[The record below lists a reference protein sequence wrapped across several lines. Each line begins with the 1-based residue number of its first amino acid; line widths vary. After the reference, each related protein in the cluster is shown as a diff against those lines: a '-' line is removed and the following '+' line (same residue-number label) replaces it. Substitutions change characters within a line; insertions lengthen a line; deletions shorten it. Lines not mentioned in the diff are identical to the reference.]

1 MQLSV
6 VTAVSPSRAG
16 FLPETAASIAAIREV
31 IELEWVLVWDGAAG
45 PEVGADHVGCGRA
58 GSGISCTRNLAL
70 PYVRGELV
78 TVVDGDDLL
87 ERDGVLSGANELK
100 EDLGIG
106 WVGLSRRLIDGSSTW
121 HTVTEKR
128 AYSAGELAEAWT
140 TPFPFHPN
148 SVMLRSSVLR
158 RIGGWPAVA
167 ANEDLGM
174 ILLASEDSPGVIL
187 PEVLTRYRVWEGQEV
202 AREDY
207 RQIKKMAFCYIQAVL
222 NQVRKD
228 HARFPVEAP
237 CDPGSAYGVQRVGR
251 RVSE

>member
-1 MQLSV
+1 
-6 VTAVSPSRAG
+6 
-16 FLPETAASIAAIREV
+16 
-31 IELEWVLVWDGAAG
+31 
-45 PEVGADHVGCGRA
+45 
-58 GSGISCTRNLAL
+58 
-70 PYVRGELV
+70 
-78 TVVDGDDLL
+78 
-87 ERDGVLSGANELK
+87 
-100 EDLGIG
+100 
-106 WVGLSRRLIDGSSTW
+106 
-121 HTVTEKR
+121 
-128 AYSAGELAEAWT
+128 
-140 TPFPFHPN
+140 
-148 SVMLRSSVLR
+148 MLRSSVLR